1 VQLEINGT
9 KIKHRRTQNA
19 SMQSSGTNI
28 ILQSIV
34 DKHAATIRS
43 TNSVQ
48 GVAYESSCMALHLP
62 LINADFRP
70 HNSLTVVESSTNIHD
85 VN

>member
-1 VQLEINGT
+1 
-9 KIKHRRTQNA
+9 
-19 SMQSSGTNI
+19 MQAETMI
-28 ILQSIV
+28 P
-34 DKHAATIRS
+34 

-48 GVAYESSCMALHLP
+48 GVAYESYIELHLP
-62 LINADFRP
+62 LINADFRS

>member
-1 VQLEINGT
+1 
-9 KIKHRRTQNA
+9 
-19 SMQSSGTNI
+19 MQSDRTNM
-28 ILQSIV
+28 ILKSILS
-34 DKHAATIRS
+34 KQTKTIAP

-48 GVAYESSCMALHLP
+48 GVAYESCVELHLP
-62 LINADFRP
+62 LINADFRS